1 MVVAVSASGVRWIEA
16 LIALLDLHYDGF
28 KDIAS
33 RASLELS
40 CLQPYTTHQSVA
52 GLSDTAFPKSL
63 SSRLAI
69 SYSKSPITTA
79 MFMVNWCKQ
88 P

>member
-33 RASLELS
+33 RASLERALFVCNCIQRTNLS
-40 CLQPYTTHQSVA
+40 L
-52 GLSDTAFPKSL
+52 D
-63 SSRLAI
+63 
-69 SYSKSPITTA
+69 
-79 MFMVNWCKQ
+79 
-88 P
+88 